1 VSSVPNESLIRAAFS
16 PARSLEPTEAEI
28 AEVLN
33 RVAEGAGRPAPTTGG
48 ARRRLVRR
56 RALGLAAAAT
66 FVVLGAGYAATP
78 PLRAA
83 IDDLAGTFSDWI
95 GGDSSKAPGRP
106 LGPNE
111 QAPSY
116 FHDPQSVTD
125 PRVIAEADGYKL
137 YAAREPGE
145 DTMQFDL
152 GDTGVGFGGI
162 SADSFRDQALV
173 VLGPGSV
180 QNADENGHVPLF
192 GLSARNVTTVELTYA
207 SGPPLRVDGVE
218 GGFVL
223 LAEPE
228 RAPREIIARATDGRE
243 LGRALVDDSDHEG
256 ARIDW
261 TQYGPPAPRAPS
273 RCLPG
278 AVGTDPPPSC
288 PGG

>member
-1 VSSVPNESLIRAAFS
+1 MSSIPNEKLLRAAFA
-16 PARSLEPTEAEI
+16 PARALEPTETEI

-33 RVAEGAGRPAPTTGG
+33 RTAGG
-48 ARRRLVRR
+48 ARNRFVRP

-66 FVVLGAGYAATP
+66 FVLLAGGYAAAP

-83 IDDLAGTFSDWI
+83 IDDLAGTFSDWA
-95 GGDSSKAPGRP
+95 GGDSSEAPGRP

-116 FHDPQSVTD
+116 FHDPRSVTD

-137 YAAREPGE
+137 YAAREPGA
-145 DTMQFDL
+145 DTMTFDL
-152 GDTGVGFGGI
+152 GDTGVGVGGI
-162 SADSFRDQALV
+162 SADSFRDRVLL

-192 GLSARNVTTVELTYA
+192 GLSARSVRTVELTYA
-207 SGPPLRVDGVE
+207 TGPPLRLDQVN

-228 RAPREIIARATDGRE
+228 RAPREIVARDAEGRE
-243 LGRALVDDSDHEG
+243 IGRALVDDSDHEG

-261 TQYGPPAPRAPS
+261 TQYGPPAPRVPT

-278 AVGTDPPPSC
+278 VAGPNPPPGC
-288 PGG
+288 P